1 MSSLTTSFNSS
12 KRNLAHINIRSCRNK
27 DVEISLF
34 LKENDIDILSF
45 NETWLKSN
53 FKLDI
58 PNYTIARRD
67 RLRRQGGGVAILV
80 HNDIKFSIIDLCS
93 TLNTDNEA
101 ITILLRNSQDSISI
115 STIYI
120 PPASTI
126 NTALLDNIKKTAD
139 NIIITGDLNAK
150 HIDFNCTK
158 TDKWGLALKK
168 ALYNADLFIADNSNP
183 THRDGRTNK
192 CDIIDYIISS
202 PAIFSKIQ
210 NLTLNNDLSSHHS
223 AILFDFSNNLN
234 TSLLPSIKVKLYHKA
249 DWDSINSSLANHLS
263 TLHEQ
268 ILNLITSENVDP
280 IIIINNAASILCDTI
295 LDIHNNLPEK

>member
-1 MSSLTTSFNSS
+1 MASLTTSLNSS
-12 KRNLAHINIRSCRNK
+12 KLKLAHISICSWRNK
-27 DVEISLF
+27 EVEISLF
-34 LKENDIDILSF
+34 LKENNIDVLSLT
-45 NETWLKSN
+45 ETWLKSN
-53 FKLDI
+53 FQLDI

-80 HNDIKFSIIDLCS
+80 RNDIKFDIIDPCS

-126 NTALLDNIKKTAD
+126 STALLDNIKKTAD
-139 NIIITGDLNAK
+139 NIIITGDMNAK

-183 THRDGRTNK
+183 THRGGRTNK
-192 CDIIDYIISS
+192 CDVIDYIIFS
-202 PAIFSKIQ
+202 PVIFNKIQ
-210 NLTLNNDLSSHHS
+210 NL
-223 AILFDFSNNLN
+223 
-234 TSLLPSIKVKLYHKA
+234 
-249 DWDSINSSLANHLS
+249 
-263 TLHEQ
+263 
-268 ILNLITSENVDP
+268 
-280 IIIINNAASILCDTI
+280 
-295 LDIHNNLPEK
+295 